1 MAGGINKVGKT
12 EPRGIQDD
20 SQAADSRYYSVI
32 SEIRKKRIRRMNR
45 SDRINEFLEV
55 VFPSFWSTRYF
66 IRKKMFC
73 KNQSN
78 TKKVYE

>member
-12 EPRGIQDD
+12 EPRGIQGD
-20 SQAADSRYYSVI
+20 SQATDSRYYSVI
-32 SEIRKKRIRRMNR
+32 SEVRKKRIRRMNR

-66 IRKKMFC
+66 IRKKMW